1 MKVLFVLLFSLMT
14 FANSKVLS
22 IRTVTLPVDVSTAK
36 LKWTNL
42 GYGSTYFVKVI
53 VPELASET
61 IMNHRNLGEDGPCM
75 FTYDTKNLEDVIG
88 DNPGV
93 EDIDFE
99 ITLTRF
105 ISKNPDGECRV
116 SLQENINADIRG
128 FKFTHTLSH
137 QMPNRV
143 GEDCF

>member
-14 FANSKVLS
+14 FANQKVLS
-22 IRTVTLPVDVSTAK
+22 KRTVTLPVDVSTAK

-42 GYGSTYFVKVI
+42 GYGSIHFVKVI
-53 VPELASET
+53 VPELAGET
-61 IMNHRNLGEDGPCM
+61 IMNHRNVGEDGPCL
-75 FTYDTKNLEDVIG
+75 FTHDTRKLEDVVG

-99 ITLTRF
+99 ITLTKRF
-105 ISKNPDGECRV
+105 SKNSEGLCNI
-116 SLQENINADIRG
+116 SLEEKILADIRG
-128 FKFTHTLSH
+128 FKFMHILTHE
-137 QMPNRV
+137 MPNRV

>member
-14 FANSKVLS
+14 FANQKVLS
-22 IRTVTLPVDVSTAK
+22 KRTVTLPVDISTAK
-36 LKWTNL
+36 LKWTSL
-42 GYGSTYFVKVI
+42 GYGETFFVKVI
-53 VPELASET
+53 VPELAGET
-61 IMNHRNLGEDGPCM
+61 IMNHRNVGEDGPCM
-75 FTYDTKNLEDVIG
+75 FTYDTQHLEDVIG
-88 DNPGV
+88 NNPGV

-99 ITLTRF
+99 ITLTKF
-105 ISKNPDGECRV
+105 FSKGAQGQCRV
-116 SLQENINADIRG
+116 SLQENINANIRG